1 MFILISQNN
10 TSPSQ
15 NDGMIETSRI
25 LSEIG
30 RTYLIVIKSIEE
42 WLHAWWEGVRN
53 FTDFVVEF
61 EVDSKIVLSKVWLW
75 ETVVLA

>member
-1 MFILISQNN
+1 MSIPILQNN

-15 NDGMIETSRI
+15 NDKMIETSRI

-30 RTYLIVIKSIEE
+30 RTHLIVIKSIKG
-42 WLHAWWEGVRN
+42 WLHAWWEDVRN

-61 EVDSKIVLSKVWLW
+61 EADSKVVLSKVWLW